1 MKISKIISK
10 NFKVLL
16 RSKSSA
22 LVVIL
27 GPLLLILL
35 VGLSFSNSTQFT
47 LNIGVYSPVYNN
59 LTESY
64 IEKIAKSNENY
75 NIKKFQ
81 SENDCVDNIKKTA
94 THICIIFPND
104 FEIKNGKTNLIKLYI
119 DQSKQNFVYAVINTV
134 ESSFSER
141 SNELSLDM
149 TTKIINVV
157 TKTKTGIENTKNT
170 NIPSALKST
179 NDVLANSKRAQDKL
193 SSNNVDTS
201 VVSSSTGN
209 LDQKAD
215 ILRNRITDQYTVAK
229 DLLNISKTV
238 ISDSNTFTVTNA
250 TNKNSY
256 ESSIKTYD
264 TTKGLLY
271 QKWNDSVTAKNEF
284 VNTTNALK
292 ASVSTLVKGVQT
304 SKDVEEQVIVEL
316 KNGLDKNV
324 ANVQTGLNSATDSLN
339 KVIGDI
345 NTLQVTSAQN
355 IVSPVITDVQ
365 TVVPEKSHLDYLFP
379 SLIVLLIMLISI
391 LLSSTLIIMEKN
403 SKAYFRNF
411 TTPTSDFTFIIST
424 FLTSL
429 IIIVIQIAI
438 VLIISTAVFHTR
450 FTISYLDLFGA
461 IIIISSLFVL
471 LGMMIGYIFNTE
483 QTGMMGAISISTIFL
498 LLSDLIVPMENM
510 PLYLQKFAHYN
521 PFVICSEVL
530 KKMLIFSAKITTL
543 KDDMILLGSII
554 LGIFI
559 LIVIVEKLAKVT
571 FFNRFALYRKK
582 NIERPENIKE
592 IFRVNG
598 ELITNQKELYMFIK
612 QMKRREFKSLV
623 YRRTNRVAD
632 FAAEVLNDKE
642 LCEKVGKLRTRWG
655 ILKAIE
661 NHNLIS
667 KTPDKTKK

>member
-59 LTESY
+59 LTDSY

-94 THICIIFPND
+94 THICIIFPSD

-193 SSNNVDTS
+193 ASNNVDTT

-209 LDQKAD
+209 LDQKSE

-229 DLLNISKTV
+229 DLMILAENI
-238 ISDSNTFTVTNA
+238 TNA
-250 TNKNSY
+250 GTFSDPNQTKKDWQDDVEKYDNS
-256 ESSIKTYD
+256 
-264 TTKGLLY
+264 KGFLY
-271 QKWNDSVTAKNEF
+271 QSWNNSITAKNEF

-292 ASVSTLVKGVQT
+292 ASVSTLVKGVQD
-304 SKDVEEQVIVEL
+304 SKDIEEQVIVEL

-339 KVIGDI
+339 KVIGEI

-411 TTPTSDFTFIIST
+411 TTPTSDLTFIIST

-429 IIIVIQIAI
+429 IIIVMQITV
-438 VLIISTAVFHTR
+438 VLIISTLVFHTN
-450 FTISYLDLFGA
+450 FTISYLDLFLA

-543 KDDMILLGSII
+543 KEDMILLGSII
-554 LGIFI
+554 FGIFV

-592 IFRVNG
+592 IFRMNG

-667 KTPDKTKK
+667 KTVDKTKK